1 MRLKVR
7 TNNNLNIRK
16 TASVTSTKLGL
27 VYAGITTI
35 VVDKGGTGG
44 YTYYKLEDGRGWI
57 CMKEPG
63 VNASYITVLED
74 LEPSTSKPI
83 PPDPPKPETPPANNN
98 NNNNGGNSNKE
109 IDAAIDQHIK
119 DLISG
124 ANKTQTDPMDASTKL
139 FGCPFQLL
147 NTADL
152 RVSDTLNLGRKYI
165 ENFIAEAP
173 IVFFQPGKPNY
184 LPDLSDDR
192 KKSLTQAFSGIE
204 GDGKSMIDEIVT
216 NGDIRYFDFVP
227 DYSDYI
233 RYVNLLCRACAVYLG
248 IADMTAPDGK
258 TKYKYYNWENY
269 KYKKAFGKS
278 KEPSPDSSLFDKVK
292 QGVSDTTTTLID
304 DLFGVG
310 NFVQFY
316 VEPNTSFSESASNS
330 TQHSFLESLVET
342 GEGLMKEMSFLLNT
356 GAVSNVDEMIDKFG
370 SGMQKLGDH
379 VAKGSQNIVSRL
391 LGVAGTTI
399 SGANFIFPEIWSD
412 SDYNKSYTINI
423 NLTSPYGDK
432 ESIYLNNIVPMM
444 HILAL
449 SIPRQ
454 TTANSYG
461 APFLVKVFSKGRFSC
476 EMGIVDSISIE
487 KGGSGD
493 AWSVDGLPLEIKMTV
508 SVKDLYSNLMITST
522 KQSALFFQNQ
532 GLIDF
537 LSVTCGV
544 DITRPN
550 LELKV
555 ETMLAMLTNKTF
567 DIGNVMYNNVMEAL
581 KNTIMSWSSL

>member
-1 MRLKVR
+1 MKLKIK
-7 TNNNLNIRK
+7 TNNNLNIRQ
-16 TASVTSTKLGL
+16 TASVTSANLGL
-27 VYAGITTI
+27 VKAGTTTI
-35 VVDKGGTGG
+35 VVDKGGSGG
-44 YTYYKLEDGRGWI
+44 YEYYKLEDGRGWI

-63 VNASYITVLED
+63 VKALYMTVLEN
-74 LEPSTSKPI
+74 LEGNNSKP
-83 PPDPPKPETPPANNN
+83 TPPASQEVINASNNKG
-98 NNNNGGNSNKE
+98 NGNIVS
-109 IDAAIDQHIK
+109 AADIDQKIK
-119 DLISG
+119 DIISG
-124 ANKTQTDPMDASTKL
+124 ANKTQVDPMDASTKL

-152 RVSDTLNLGRKYI
+152 RVNKTLDLGRKYI

-184 LPDLSDDR
+184 LPDLDDDR
-192 KKSLTQAFSGIE
+192 KKSLTQAFSGIDS
-204 GDGKSMIDEIVT
+204 GGKSMIDEIIT
-216 NGDIRYFDFVP
+216 DGDIRYFDFVP
-227 DYSDYI
+227 DYSNYI

-248 IADMTAPDGK
+248 IADKEGPDGK

-269 KYKKAFGKS
+269 KYKKAFGKA
-278 KEPSPDSSLFDKVK
+278 KEGTPSSSVFDKVS
-292 QGVSDTTTTLID
+292 QGVSDAAGTLVD

-330 TQHSFLESLVET
+330 TQHSFLESIVET

-356 GAVSNVDEMIDKFG
+356 GAVGSADEMIEKFG
-370 SGMQKLGDH
+370 SGMQKLGNH
-379 VAKGSQNIVSRL
+379 AANGGKTIISRL

-412 SDYNKSYTINI
+412 SDYNKSYTINV
-423 NLTSPYGDK
+423 NLVSPYGDK
-432 ESIYLNNIVPMM
+432 ESIYLNNLVPMM
-444 HILAL
+444 HLLAL

-476 EMGIVDSISIE
+476 EMGIVDSISID

-493 AWSVDGLPLEIKMTV
+493 AWSVDGLPLEIKMTIT
-508 SVKDLYSNLMITST
+508 VKDLYSNLMVTST

-555 ETMLAMLTNKTF
+555 ETMLAMFTNKTF

>member
-1 MRLKVR
+1 MKLKVK
-7 TNNNLNIRK
+7 TNNNLNIRE
-16 TASVTSTKLGL
+16 TASVTSAKLGL
-27 VYAGITTI
+27 VYAGTTTI

-44 YTYYKLEDGRGWI
+44 YEYYKLEDGRGWI

-63 VNASYITVLED
+63 VKAAYITVLEN
-74 LEPSTSKPI
+74 LEGDSSQP
-83 PPDPPKPETPPANNN
+83 TPPASPTIDGSNNKN
-98 NNNNGGNSNKE
+98 NSN
-109 IDAAIDQHIK
+109 IVTADDIDQKIK
-119 DLISG
+119 DLIAG
-124 ANKTQTDPMDASTKL
+124 TNKTTPDPMDASTKL

-147 NTADL
+147 KTADL
-152 RVSDTLNLGRKYI
+152 RVSETLDLGRKYI

-184 LPDLSDDR
+184 LPDLTDDR

-269 KYKKAFGKS
+269 KYKKAFGKEKDGTGS
-278 KEPSPDSSLFDKVK
+278 TTLFDKVK
-292 QGVSDTTTTLID
+292 QGASDAAGTLVD

-330 TQHSFLESLVET
+330 TQHSFLESMVET

-356 GAVSNVDEMIDKFG
+356 GAVSNVDDMIDKFG

-379 VAKGSQNIVSRL
+379 VAKGGQNIISRL

-449 SIPRQ
+449 SMPRQ

-508 SVKDLYSNLMITST
+508 SVKDLYSNLMISST

-567 DIGNVMYNNVMEAL
+567 DIGNVMYNNVIEAL

>member
-1 MRLKVR
+1 
-7 TNNNLNIRK
+7 
-16 TASVTSTKLGL
+16 
-27 VYAGITTI
+27 
-35 VVDKGGTGG
+35 
-44 YTYYKLEDGRGWI
+44 
-57 CMKEPG
+57 
-63 VNASYITVLED
+63 
-74 LEPSTSKPI
+74 
-83 PPDPPKPETPPANNN
+83 
-98 NNNNGGNSNKE
+98 
-109 IDAAIDQHIK
+109 
-119 DLISG
+119 
-124 ANKTQTDPMDASTKL
+124 
-139 FGCPFQLL
+139 
-147 NTADL
+147 
-152 RVSDTLNLGRKYI
+152 
-165 ENFIAEAP
+165 
-173 IVFFQPGKPNY
+173 
-184 LPDLSDDR
+184 
-192 KKSLTQAFSGIE
+192 
-204 GDGKSMIDEIVT
+204 MIDEIIT
-216 NGDIRYFDFVP
+216 NGDVRYFDFVP

-248 IADMTAPDGK
+248 IADKTAPDGK

-269 KYKKAFGKS
+269 KYKKAFGKQ
-278 KEPSPDSSLFDKVK
+278 KEGTTDSSLFDKVS
-292 QGVSDTTTTLID
+292 QGVSNATGTLVD

-356 GAVSNVDEMIDKFG
+356 GAVSNVDDMIDKFG

-379 VAKGSQNIVSRL
+379 VAKGGQNIVSRL

-449 SIPRQ
+449 SMPRQ

-508 SVKDLYSNLMITST
+508 SVKDLYSNLMISST

-567 DIGNVMYNNVMEAL
+567 DIGNVMYNNVIEAL

>member
-1 MRLKVR
+1 MKLKVK
-7 TNNNLNIRK
+7 TNNNLNIRQ
-16 TASVTSTKLGL
+16 TASVTSANLGL
-27 VYAGITTI
+27 VPAGTTTI
-35 VVDKGGTGG
+35 VVDKGGSGG
-44 YTYYKLEDGRGWI
+44 YEYYKLEDGRGWI

-63 VNASYITVLED
+63 VNVAYMTVLEN
-74 LEPSTSKPI
+74 LEGDNSKPV
-83 PPDPPKPETPPANNN
+83 PPAPPHTDTNSSGNKG
-98 NNNNGGNSNKE
+98 NGSN
-109 IDAAIDQHIK
+109 IVSANDIDQKIK

-152 RVSDTLNLGRKYI
+152 RVSKNLDLGRKYI

-192 KKSLTQAFSGIE
+192 KKSLTQAFSGME
-204 GDGKSMIDEIVT
+204 SGGKSMVDEIIT
-216 NGDIRYFDFVP
+216 NGDVRYFDFVP

-269 KYKKAFGKS
+269 KYKKAFGKQ
-278 KEPSPDSSLFDKVK
+278 KEGTADSSLFDKVA
-292 QGVSDTTTTLID
+292 QGVSDATGTLVD

-356 GAVSNVDEMIDKFG
+356 GAVSSADEMIDKFG

-379 VAKGSQNIVSRL
+379 VAKGGQNIVSRL

-399 SGANFIFPEIWSD
+399 TGANFIFPEIWSD

-449 SIPRQ
+449 SMPRQ

-508 SVKDLYSNLMITST
+508 SVKDLYSNLMISST

-567 DIGNVMYNNVMEAL
+567 DIGNVMYNNVIEAL
-581 KNTIMSWSSL
+581 KNKIMSWSSL